1 MNSVFLLHILTILLH
16 FLIEFISGG
25 GGGRIYNQKVKIT
38 FKNICEAIYNYK

>member
-25 GGGRIYNQKVKIT
+25 GGRIYNQKVKLT
-38 FKNICEAIYNYK
+38 VKNGCKATYNYK

>member
-25 GGGRIYNQKVKIT
+25 GGRIYNQKVKIT
-38 FKNICEAIYNYK
+38 IKNICEAIYNYK